1 MRTNF
6 ENLTDNELNNLVLSG
21 SQELKNRSETKAKEL
36 AKTSP
41 LLYSD
46 GTLMK
51 IKLSTNKEVND
62 FMYAFYYH
70 NHEYFRECISKG
82 VKKIVVQ
89 GEQVVS
95 GVGIY
100 YEKGKWKWGSES
112 MQNSMKRRG
121 FIKVLRSDWNTSCLD
136 ATPKLVNKILNNIYR
151 TLENIKCVKEGR
163 YDDRN
168 FTPCR

>member
-1 MRTNF
+1 M
-6 ENLTDNELNNLVLSG
+6 
-21 SQELKNRSETKAKEL
+21 ETKN
-36 AKTSP
+36 SP

-46 GTLMK
+46 GTLRE
-51 IKLSTNKEVND
+51 IKLSTNQEVND
-62 FMYAFYYH
+62 FMHAFYYH
-70 NHEYFRECISKG
+70 NHGYFRKCVERG

-100 YEKGKWKWGSES
+100 YEKGKWKWGSEG
-112 MQNSMKRRG
+112 MQNSMERRG
-121 FIKVLRSDWNTSCLD
+121 FIKVLRDDYNTSCLD

-151 TLENIKCVKEGR
+151 TLENIKCVKEKR

-168 FTPCR
+168 LTPCR